1 MEESDYNCN
10 DYHNYQQYFVWLCL
24 QGSDILMSDEEITFS
39 IEEKEEMEKDLTKIS
54 DYQRLSSILV
64 WIGLTMVVLHIAAD
78 IFFHVIN

>member
-24 QGSDILMSDEEITFS
+24 QECDILMSDEEITFS